1 MDINISTLCTELE
14 IWNNISSNRTFL
26 IIGQLVEEAIIV
38 GGSARCHSI
47 ESRAVLFV
55 EWIVC
60 FSLAV
65 AHLGRLVDFDRD
77 LLHTRY
83 TLNNDATITMD
94 TWRKLT

>member
-1 MDINISTLCTELE
+1 MDEYISTFQHFVQTWKYG
-14 IWNNISSNRTFL
+14 IIYDRTFL

-65 AHLGRLVDFDRD
+65 AHIGRLVDFGRD

-94 TWRKLT
+94 I